1 MFLQP
6 SGPSPGL
13 AHPCAWSM
21 SLCTRE
27 SHVGAG
33 AAPRQRVPSAAARVG
48 AGAVPRQRLP
58 SAAARVGAGKA
69 PWQRLPSAAAHVAPS
84 DCSVSEVIF
93 SLLAEGYSY
102 IGSTD
107 FKKIFT

>member
-33 AAPRQRVPSAAARVG
+33 AAPRQRLPLAAAR
-48 AGAVPRQRLP
+48 
-58 SAAARVGAGKA
+58 
-69 PWQRLPSAAAHVAPS
+69 VAPS
-84 DCSVSEVIF
+84 DCGVSEVIF
-93 SLLAEGYSY
+93 ASGRGLFLHW
-102 IGSTD
+102 
-107 FKKIFT
+107 FN

>member
-33 AAPRQRVPSAAARVG
+33 AAPRQRLPFGSC
-48 AGAVPRQRLP
+48 PRGSIRLWCL
-58 SAAARVGAGKA
+58 RGDFCF
-69 PWQRLPSAAAHVAPS
+69 WQR
-84 DCSVSEVIF
+84 VILTLVQLILRKI
-93 SLLAEGYSY
+93 LLKFYVL
-102 IGSTD
+102 
-107 FKKIFT
+107 FKPMMETGRP

>member
-33 AAPRQRVPSAAARVG
+33 AAPRQR
-48 AGAVPRQRLP
+48 
-58 SAAARVGAGKA
+58 
-69 PWQRLPSAAAHVAPS
+69 LPSAAAHVAPS

-93 SLLAEGYSY
+93 LLLAEGYSY
-102 IGSTD
+102 IGSTN
-107 FKKIFT
+107 FKKNFT

>member
-33 AAPRQRVPSAAARVG
+33 AAPRQR
-48 AGAVPRQRLP
+48 LP
-58 SAAARVGAGKA
+58 SAAARVGAGNA
-69 PWQRLPSAAAHVAPS
+69 PWQRLPSAAALVAPS

-93 SLLAEGYSY
+93 LLLAEGYSY
-102 IGSTD
+102 IGSTN
-107 FKKIFT
+107 FKKNFT